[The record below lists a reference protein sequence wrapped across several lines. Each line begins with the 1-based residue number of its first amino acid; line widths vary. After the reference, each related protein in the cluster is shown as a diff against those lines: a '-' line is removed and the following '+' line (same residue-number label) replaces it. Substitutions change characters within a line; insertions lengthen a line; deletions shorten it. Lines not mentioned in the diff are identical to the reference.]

1 MRHQL
6 HLATARRWARGACL
20 AITVLAGAVQGQE
33 AQPQGSPAEKKSYNP
48 PPAFSSSSIVEFT
61 LHAPFGK
68 LRRDRQE
75 ETEYRT
81 GYITYNDHTNGATRV
96 PVRLRTRGIW
106 RKANCQIPPLMFNL
120 TKDST
125 KGTVFGR
132 LDRVRFSFHCRDVD
146 EYEQYV
152 LQEHQLYRVQQLL
165 TPFAFAVRLARVT
178 YVDSENNDTLTTRYG
193 FLQEV
198 DEEFAARHNLKLVET
213 QGAGPGDLDP
223 YEGAFFGVLQY
234 FVGNSDYSIRALHNV
249 VLLQRFPHHIPVA
262 RDFDWSGAVSAR
274 YAKPNPV
281 LKIRHVAQRV
291 MRGYCAPAEEYE
303 KVFQLFR
310 EKKDAIYALYSD
322 SLNAAMKPE
331 VVKKTL
337 EYFDQFYETINDPK
351 RAERE
356 IVGAC
361 LGGSAN

>member
-1 MRHQL
+1 MMNTG
-6 HLATARRWARGACL
+6 HLGTGWRWVCGAWCMPAL
-20 AITVLAGAVQGQE
+20 LAGAMQAQE
-33 AQPQGSPAEKKSYNP
+33 AQPQGNPADKKPYNP
-48 PPAFSSSSIVEFT
+48 PPAFSSNSIVEFT

-68 LRRDRQE
+68 LRRDRQV
-75 ETEYRT
+75 ETEYRPAF
-81 GYITYNDHTNGATRV
+81 ITYRNLEGDSVRV
-96 PVRLRTRGIW
+96 PLRVRTRGIW
-106 RKANCQIPPLMFNL
+106 RKANCQIPPLMFNF

-125 KGTVFGR
+125 KGTLFGR

-146 EYEQYV
+146 DYEQYV

-165 TPFAFAVRLARVT
+165 TPFAFAVRLVKVA
-178 YVDSENNDTLTTRYG
+178 YVDSESNDTLTTRYG
-193 FLQEV
+193 FLQET
-198 DEEFAARHNLKLVET
+198 DEEFAARHNLKLVDV
-213 QGAGPGDLDP
+213 QGAGPADLDP
-223 YEGAFFGVLQY
+223 HESAFFGVLQY

-291 MRGYCAPAEEYE
+291 MRGYCAPAEEFE

-310 EKKDAIYALYSD
+310 EKKDAMYALYSD

-337 EYFDQFYETINDPK
+337 EYFDAFYETINDPK

-356 IVGAC
+356 IVRAC